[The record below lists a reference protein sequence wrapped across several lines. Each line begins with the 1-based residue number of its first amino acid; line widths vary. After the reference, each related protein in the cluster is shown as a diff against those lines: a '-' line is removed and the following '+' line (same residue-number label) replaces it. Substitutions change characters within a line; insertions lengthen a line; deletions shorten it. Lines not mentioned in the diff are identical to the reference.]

1 MKRVAIVGGGISGL
15 SAAFYLERARRQGT
29 PVEYTL
35 FESAARLGGVMWSER
50 AEGCLIEAGPDSF
63 LTEKP
68 WANTLCRDLGIED
81 QIVGSNDDARKTF
94 ILVNGRLVPLPD
106 GLMFMVPTKLLPT
119 VFTPL
124 FSWGTK
130 LKMAGELL
138 ARPRPP
144 DGDESAADFVA
155 RHYGDEVVDRLAD
168 PLLSGVYGG
177 DADSLSV
184 RAVLPRFVEMEA
196 RYGSLSRGMLKARSR
211 MKAALA
217 QAPRSERRGKALFS
231 SIRDGMQQLVD
242 AVSAQLSPRAI
253 RLSTP
258 LRGLALQG
266 REWLALKEG
275 GGAEPFDH
283 VIAATPAYTA
293 AALLREADRRLAAIL
308 EEIPYSSSVTVAL
321 GYDAAQFAGEP
332 EGFGFLVP
340 WSEKKRL
347 RACTYVHNKFPHRA
361 PPERRLLRVFL
372 GGTRDKEVL
381 SLSDPEILST
391 VTRELQQIIGLDAQP
406 RFSRVYRWNR
416 AMAQYAVGHLERVAA
431 IERLRRELP
440 GLSLA
445 GNAYKGIGV
454 PDCVRTGMDAA
465 GDVLGT
471 PVAQGASPPR

>member
-15 SAAFYLERARRQGT
+15 SAAFYLERARREGAA
-29 PVEYTL
+29 VEYTL
-35 FESAARLGGVMWSER
+35 FESAPRLGGVMWSER

-119 VFTPL
+119 IFTPL

-138 ARPRPP
+138 SRRRPAG
-144 DGDESAADFVA
+144 GDESAADFVA
-155 RHYGDEVVDRLAD
+155 RHYGDEMVDRLAD

-196 RYGSLSRGMLKARSR
+196 KYGSLSRGMLKARSR

-231 SIRDGMQQLVD
+231 SMRDGMQQLVD
-242 AVSAQLSPRAI
+242 AVAAQLSRRAI

-266 REWLALKEG
+266 QEWLALKESG
-275 GGAEPFDH
+275 GSEPYDH
-283 VIAATPAYTA
+283 VIVATPAYA
-293 AALLREADRRLAAIL
+293 AGALLRESHPRLAATL
-308 EEIPYSSSVTVAL
+308 DQIPYSSSITVAL
-321 GYDAAQFAGEP
+321 GYEAAQFAREP

-340 WSEKKRL
+340 WSEKRRL

-381 SLSDPEILST
+381 SLSDAEILST
-391 VTRELQQIIGLDAQP
+391 VVRELQQIIGLEAEP
-406 RFSRVYRWNR
+406 RFSRVYRWSR
-416 AMAQYAVGHLERVAA
+416 AMAQYAVGHLDRVAA
-431 IERLRRELP
+431 IDRLRRELP

-465 GDVLGT
+465 GEVVGAR
-471 PVAQGASPPR
+471 VVEEAAQRQ

>member
-1 MKRVAIVGGGISGL
+1 MKRVAIIGGGISGL
-15 SAAFYLERARRQGT
+15 AAAFYLERERRKGA

-35 FESAARLGGVMWSER
+35 FESAPRLGGVMWSER

-68 WANTLCRDLGIED
+68 WANTLCRDLGMED

-94 ILVNGRLVPLPD
+94 ILVNGRLVSMPD

-119 VFTPL
+119 VFTSL
-124 FSWGTK
+124 FSWATK
-130 LKMAGELL
+130 MRMAGELL
-138 ARPRPP
+138 SRPRPP

-231 SIRDGMQQLVD
+231 SMREGMQQLVD
-242 AVSAQLSPRAI
+242 AVAAGLDRRAI

-258 LRGLALQG
+258 LRGLALRGQ
-266 REWLALKEG
+266 EWLALKEG
-275 GGAEPFDH
+275 GGSEPYDH
-283 VIAATPAYTA
+283 VILATPAYIA
-293 AALLREADRRLAAIL
+293 GALLHEANPRLAATL
-308 EEIPYSSSVTVAL
+308 DQIPYSSSVTVAL
-321 GYDAAQFAGEP
+321 GYDAAQFAREP

-340 WSEKKRL
+340 WSEKKRM

-361 PPERRLLRVFL
+361 PPDKRLLRVFL

-381 SLSDPEILST
+381 SLSDAEILST
-391 VTRELQQIIGLDAQP
+391 VTRELRQIIALDAQP
-406 RFSRVYRWNR
+406 RFTRIYRWNR
-416 AMAQYAVGHLERVAA
+416 AMAQYAVGHLDRVAA

-454 PDCVRTGMDAA
+454 PDCVHTGMDAA
-465 GDVLGT
+465 ADVLGA
-471 PVAQGASPPR
+471 PVVEGAPPRH

>member
-15 SAAFYLERARRQGT
+15 SAAFYLERERRKGT
-29 PVEYTL
+29 EVEYTL
-35 FESAARLGGVMWSER
+35 FESAPRLGGVMRSER

-68 WANTLCRDLGIED
+68 WANVLCRDLGMED
-81 QIVGSNDDARKTF
+81 QIVGSNDAARKTF
-94 ILVNGRLVPLPD
+94 ILVRGRLVPMPD

-130 LKMAGELL
+130 FRMAGELL
-138 ARPRPP
+138 ARPRAL

-196 RYGSLSRGMLKARSR
+196 TYGSLSRGMLKARSR
-211 MKAALA
+211 MKAAMA

-231 SIRDGMQQLVD
+231 SMRDGMQQLVD
-242 AVSAQLSPRAI
+242 ALAAQLRPRAV

-258 LRGLALQG
+258 LRALERRGQ
-266 REWLALKEG
+266 EWLALKEG
-275 GGAEPFDH
+275 GGSEPYDH
-283 VIAATPAYTA
+283 VVVATPAYVA
-293 AALLREADRRLAAIL
+293 ASLLRESDPPLAAKL
-308 EEIPYSSSVTVAL
+308 DEIPYSSSITVAL
-321 GYDAAQFAGEP
+321 GYDAAQFGREP

-340 WSEKKRL
+340 WGEKKRM

-361 PPERRLLRVFL
+361 PPEKRLLRVFL
-372 GGTRDKEVL
+372 GGTRDKEAL
-381 SLSDPEILST
+381 SLSDADILVT
-391 VTRELQQIIGLDAQP
+391 VARELKQIVSLDAQP
-406 RFSRVYRWNR
+406 RFTRVYRWNR
-416 AMAQYAVGHLERVAA
+416 AMAQYSVGHLQRVAE
-431 IERLRRELP
+431 IERLRRAVP

-454 PDCVRTGMDAA
+454 PDCVRTGMESASEI
-465 GDVLGT
+465 LGA
-471 PVAQGASPPR
+471 PVTSELPASR

>member
-15 SAAFYLERARRQGT
+15 SAAFYLERERRQGA

-35 FESAARLGGVMWSER
+35 FEKAPRLGGVMWSER

-68 WANTLCRDLGIED
+68 WANTLCRDLGMED

-94 ILVNGRLVPLPD
+94 ILVNGRLVPMPD

-124 FSWGTK
+124 FSWSTK
-130 LKMAGELL
+130 FRMAGELL
-138 ARPRPP
+138 ARPRPLN
-144 DGDESAADFVA
+144 GDESAADFVA
-155 RHYGDEVVDRLAD
+155 RHFGDEVVDRLAD

-184 RAVLPRFVEMEA
+184 HAVLPRFVEMEQK
-196 RYGSLSRGMLKARSR
+196 YGSLSRGMLKARSR
-211 MKAALA
+211 MKAAMA

-231 SIRDGMQQLVD
+231 SMHDGMQQLVD
-242 AVSAQLSPRAI
+242 AVAAQLSPRAF
-253 RLSTP
+253 RLATP
-258 LRGLALQG
+258 LRGLELRGQ
-266 REWLALKEG
+266 EWLALKEG
-275 GGAEPFDH
+275 GGSEPYDH
-283 VIAATPAYTA
+283 VIVATPAYVA
-293 AALLREADRRLAAIL
+293 AALLRAADSRLAATL
-308 EEIPYSSSVTVAL
+308 DQIPYSSSITVAL
-321 GYDAAQFAGEP
+321 GYDAAQFAREP

-340 WSEKKRL
+340 WGENKRM

-361 PPERRLLRVFL
+361 PADKRLLRVFL

-381 SLSDPEILST
+381 SLSDADILSI
-391 VTRELQQIIGLDAQP
+391 VTRELKQIIGLDAPP
-406 RFSRVYRWNR
+406 RFTRVYRWNR
-416 AMAQYAVGHLERVAA
+416 AMAQYSVGHLDRVAE
-431 IERLRRELP
+431 IERLRREMP
-440 GLSLA
+440 GLGLA

-465 GDVLGT
+465 SEILGA
-471 PVAQGASPPR
+471 PVTAEVPARR

>member
-15 SAAFYLERARRQGT
+15 SAAFYLERERRKGAE
-29 PVEYTL
+29 VEYTL
-35 FESAARLGGVMWSER
+35 FESAPRLGGVMRSER
-50 AEGCLIEAGPDSF
+50 VDGCLIEAGPDSF

-68 WANTLCRDLGIED
+68 WANTLCRDLGMEE

-94 ILVNGRLVPLPD
+94 ILVNGRLVPMPD

-119 VFTPL
+119 VFTSL
-124 FSWGTK
+124 FSWRTK
-130 LKMAGELL
+130 FRMAGELL
-138 ARPRPP
+138 ARPRQLN
-144 DGDESAADFVA
+144 GDESAADFVA

-184 RAVLPRFVEMEA
+184 RAVLPRFVDMEA
-196 RYGSLSRGMLKARSR
+196 NHGSLSRGMLKARSR

-231 SIRDGMQQLVD
+231 SMRDGMQQLVD
-242 AVSAQLSPRAI
+242 AVAARLSPRSL

-258 LRGLALQG
+258 LRGLELRGQ
-266 REWLALKEG
+266 EWLALKESG
-275 GGAEPFDH
+275 GSEPYDH
-283 VIAATPAYTA
+283 VVVATPAYVA
-293 AALLREADRRLAAIL
+293 SALLRSSGPSLAVVLDQVA
-308 EEIPYSSSVTVAL
+308 YSSSVTVAL
-321 GYDAAQFAGEP
+321 GYDAAQFAREP

-340 WSEKKRL
+340 WNENKRM

-361 PPERRLLRVFL
+361 PADKRLLRVFL

-381 SLSDPEILST
+381 SLSDADILST
-391 VTRELQQIIGLDAQP
+391 VTRELQEIIGLRAQP
-406 RFSRVYRWNR
+406 RFTRVYRWNR
-416 AMAQYAVGHLERVAA
+416 AMAQYSVGHLDRVAE
-431 IERLRRELP
+431 IERLRRQLP

-454 PDCVRTGMDAA
+454 PDCVRTGMDSASEI
-465 GDVLGT
+465 LGS
-471 PVAQGASPPR
+471 PVTAPVPAPR